1 MLSAVTVLTEDL
13 SAQTIHR
20 LLKQS
25 KPEAQ
30 YRLRC
35 IIESNKVIDDK
46 THILNIPATQVTS
59 LRQLTEDQEWSF
71 YQGHLEHNI
80 DIHKV
85 PKYTIY

>member
-1 MLSAVTVLTEDL
+1 MLSSIVAQDKFMLSAVTVLTEDL

-35 IIESNKVIDDK
+35 IIESNKVIMTK
-46 THILNIPATQVTS
+46 HV
-59 LRQLTEDQEWSF
+59 F
-71 YQGHLEHNI
+71 
-80 DIHKV
+80 
-85 PKYTIY
+85 